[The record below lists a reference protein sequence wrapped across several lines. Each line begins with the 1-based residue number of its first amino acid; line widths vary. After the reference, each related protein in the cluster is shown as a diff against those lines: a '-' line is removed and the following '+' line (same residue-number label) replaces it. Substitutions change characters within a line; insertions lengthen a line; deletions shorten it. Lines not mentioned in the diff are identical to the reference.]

1 MQSKILVYPYN
12 AKTAR
17 ERGEIEKWRES
28 FRENCACA
36 GGIDILI
43 RENFDGMHLKDGT
56 VEKIVE
62 LYGYKRVEH
71 VLVNTVQER
80 RGDGR
85 FCPSNREWAN
95 RHHIPPDE
103 AHNCCFA
110 AQSHSAIL
118 DGFISNY
125 RKLVMEHGQHE
136 ETQKL
141 RSEPGEKQEMQMGG
155 I

>member
-1 MQSKILVYPYN
+1 MQSKVPLYPYS
-12 AKTAR
+12 AKDAMK
-17 ERGEIEKWRES
+17 RGEIEKWRES

-71 VLVNTVQER
+71 VLVNTLQER

-85 FCPSNREWAN
+85 FRPANRDWAN
-95 RHHIPPDE
+95 SHYIPPDRRN
-103 AHNCCFA
+103 A
-110 AQSHSAIL
+110 
-118 DGFISNY
+118 
-125 RKLVMEHGQHE
+125 
-136 ETQKL
+136 
-141 RSEPGEKQEMQMGG
+141 
-155 I
+155 

>member
-1 MQSKILVYPYN
+1 M
-12 AKTAR
+12 
-17 ERGEIEKWRES
+17 
-28 FRENCACA
+28 
-36 GGIDILI
+36 
-43 RENFDGMHLKDGT
+43 
-56 VEKIVE
+56 EKIVE

-71 VLVNTVQER
+71 VLANTVQER
-80 RGDGR
+80 RDDVR
-85 FCPSNREWAN
+85 FRPSNREWAN

-141 RSEPGEKQEMQMGG
+141 RPEPGEKQEMQMGG

>member
-1 MQSKILVYPYN
+1 MPTSKIPLYPYN

-17 ERGEIEKWRES
+17 ERGELDRWRES

-71 VLVNTVQER
+71 VLANTVQER
-80 RGDGR
+80 RGGCAKVPSVSVR
-85 FCPSNREWAN
+85 F
-95 RHHIPPDE
+95 RHR
-103 AHNCCFA
+103 
-110 AQSHSAIL
+110 
-118 DGFISNY
+118 Y
-125 RKLVMEHGQHE
+125 TKLM
-136 ETQKL
+136 T
-141 RSEPGEKQEMQMGG
+141 STEKFY